1 MRLLTAILALH
12 FYSFGTINSQIVFPD
27 TQFYNQLPFFGNQF
41 QYPFNTIN
49 DNRNVQLNNFGS
61 VQQTTTTTNKP
72 YNLQQPGYYQPY
84 QPQIHNIQ
92 QATTTTNRPYNVRAP
107 QQNGKRLSE
116 QKCDEYSSKATMST
130 FAGSLGL
137 MTPIHTIN
145 ADQCDVS
152 QGLIV
157 GGVNAKAGEFPHM
170 VAIGFKEEFGNAVS
184 FRCGGSLI
192 SERFVLTAAHCKQ
205 AKRQPASLVRV
216 GDLNLNSKENN
227 LPELDIPID
236 SFIAHEQYRSDKQK
250 YDIAVVRL
258 TRDVPIG
265 KFIRPACLM
274 TPNNILHSN
283 KVVATGWGLTIA
295 QSYDTSDILQKVDL
309 SLIPNKKCAEY
320 FEDTEISVDN
330 TQLCA
335 GVLEG
340 NVH

>member
-1 MRLLTAILALH
+1 MRLLTAILVLH
-12 FYSFGTINSQIVFPD
+12 IYLFGSINSQIVFPD
-27 TQFYNQLPFFGNQF
+27 TEFYNKL
-41 QYPFNTIN
+41 FNTIGN
-49 DNRNVQLNNFGS
+49 NRNGQINNFGYNNL
-61 VQQTTTTTNKP
+61 QQTTTTTNRP
-72 YNLQQPGYYQPY
+72 YNLQQT
-84 QPQIHNIQ
+84 
-92 QATTTTNRPYNVRAP
+92 TTTTNRPYNVRAP

-116 QKCDEYSSKATMST
+116 QKCDEYSKKATMSI

-137 MTPIHTIN
+137 LTPIHTIN
-145 ADQCDVS
+145 SDQCDVS

-170 VAIGFKEEFGNAVS
+170 VAIGYKEEFGNAVS

-192 SERFVLTAAHCKQ
+192 SERFVLTAAHCRQ
-205 AKRQPASLVRV
+205 AKRQSASLVRV
-216 GDLNLNSKENN
+216 GDLNLKAKENN

-236 SFIAHEQYRSDKQK
+236 RFIAHEQYKSDKQK
-250 YDIAVVRL
+250 YDIAAVRL

-274 TPNNILHSN
+274 TPTYILRSN

-309 SLIPNKKCAEY
+309 SLIPNNKCAEY
-320 FEDTEISVDN
+320 FEDTEMSVDN

-340 NVH
+340 NVHGCHIN